1 MTVTQCEH
9 ELSVARAVASGSWPA
24 PLAAHVAA
32 CPACADVALVV
43 GALRTEARLAA
54 AESAPDPGTIWR
66 TILRDQRQRAI
77 ERANLP
83 ITVMTR
89 VALGACTV
97 AAFAGLVWLW
107 PAVADQF
114 AAFARSLTAPT
125 VPTPDEATIA
135 LFAGAVVVTLS
146 AALALFES
154 WAGD

>member
-9 ELSVARAVASGSWPA
+9 ELSVARAIASGSWPA
-24 PLAAHVAA
+24 PIAAHVAA
-32 CPACADVALVV
+32 CPACADVALVA

-54 AESAPDPGTIWR
+54 AETAPDPGAIWR
-66 TILRDQRQRAI
+66 AVLRDRRRRAL

-97 AAFAGLVWLW
+97 AALAGLVWMW

-114 AAFARSLTAPT
+114 AAFARSLTAPAA
-125 VPTPDEATIA
+125 PTPDGATLA
-135 LFAGAVVVTLS
+135 LFSGAVVATLS